1 MTPDKP
7 VTPRTTRPDAPDA
20 RRPPEVPRPALRVL
34 DALRSR
40 AFPERRERT
49 AAGESGPG
57 FHVARL
63 WESGPLWDVDPAE
76 AEELREE
83 CAAELAAL
91 VTVLSLRWGEPAV
104 ADLAETLERAAM
116 GLPVRPPLE
125 LLAGLVPRIHTWQDG
140 DRWTAVGAGQ
150 CGPEQPCQVLAA
162 IGEGTA
168 PPGTRIP

>member
-1 MTPDKP
+1 MTPEMP
-7 VTPRTTRPDAPDA
+7 GTPRTTRPGVPEEPQPPDV
-20 RRPPEVPRPALRVL
+20 PPTALRVL
-34 DALRSR
+34 DALRAR

-76 AEELREE
+76 AEELREA

-91 VTVLSLRWGEPAV
+91 VAVLSLRWGEPGV
-104 ADLAETLERAAM
+104 ADLAEALERVAM

-125 LLAGLVPRIHTWQDG
+125 LLAGLVPRIHIWQDG
-140 DRWTAVGAGQ
+140 DRWTAVGAGR

-168 PPGTRIP
+168 PPGARIP